1 MRFKTRVCDL
11 LEVEHPIFQAGMGSL
26 PGHGTLAGPEL
37 VAAVSNA
44 GGLGVLGCAGMSP
57 DDTEAWIRRTKA
69 LTQKPFGIDIVL
81 PAGRPPS

>member
-1 MRFKTRVCDL
+1 M
-11 LEVEHPIFQAGMGSL
+11 P
-26 PGHGTLAGPEL
+26 
-37 VAAVSNA
+37 

-81 PAGRPPS
+81 PAGRPPSGSFEQFRAQIDQAYWGFVEGMRKRYGIPPPKARTEPIYTRT